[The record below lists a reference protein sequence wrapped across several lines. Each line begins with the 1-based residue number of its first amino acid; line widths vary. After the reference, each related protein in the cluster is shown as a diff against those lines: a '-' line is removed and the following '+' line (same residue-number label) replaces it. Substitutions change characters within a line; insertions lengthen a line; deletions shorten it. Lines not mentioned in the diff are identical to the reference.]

1 MRNQPKVATV
11 GEVAARL
18 GVPLHRVD
26 YAVRSRGIAPTV
38 TAGGRRLYGDDA
50 IEVITRVIAQIT
62 ERREVAHVG

>member
-1 MRNQPKVATV
+1 MHNDPKVATV
-11 GEVAARL
+11 GEVASRL

-26 YAVRSRGIAPTV
+26 YAIRSRRIAATV

-50 IEVITRVIAQIT
+50 IDVIARVLGQIT